1 MSLLVF
7 KSQKCK
13 PLDKAVL
20 PLQASFGSWMLAPL
34 NRVLRRDVWSGI
46 LTQTAIDHNSTRQL
60 FDVSASA
67 DAHQSISHH
76 DTTVLHRTHTHVGI
90 FANRIGESSALLCQS
105 TALDWQMRLLLKKI
119 NAVRQLQTPTNTV
132 TRLLGQNPSTLSST
146 TLIFL
151 LNSDY

>member
-20 PLQASFGSWMLAPL
+20 PLQASFGSLDACALKSGATARCLARDTHADS
-34 NRVLRRDVWSGI
+34 NRPQQFAPVAQQQSNHTDRR
-46 LTQTAIDHNSTRQL
+46 TA
-60 FDVSASA
+60 
-67 DAHQSISHH
+67 HH

-90 FANRIGESSALLCQS
+90 FANRIGESSALLCLN
-105 TALDWQMRLLLKKI
+105 TAFDWQMRLFQKTQRFVT
-119 NAVRQLQTPTNTV
+119 NSMAVTT
-132 TRLLGQNPSTLSST
+132 LLGQNPSTPSST